1 MSTATVKFHKLI
13 QEAQDVSST
22 DSKQNH
28 VVSRVFFRLDLN
40 DEHYADMSVIL
51 RQPFGTD
58 YAKESIEVEKPFGSY
73 AGNWNHNA
81 FRKIVEYYYR
91 SAIGRQGRAM
101 RIGPGSENVRMRGNT
116 IEFSKSYQLEI
127 PQ

>member
-1 MSTATVKFHKLI
+1 MSTATVTFHKLI

-40 DEHYADMSVIL
+40 DKHYADMSVIL

-81 FRKIVEYYYR
+81 FRKIVEDYYR
-91 SAIGRQGRAM
+91 SAIRSQGRAM
-101 RIGPGSENVRMRGNT
+101 RIGPGSGNVRMRGNT
-116 IEFSKSYQLEI
+116 IGFLKSYQLEI

>member
-1 MSTATVKFHKLI
+1 MSTATVTFHKLI

-81 FRKIVEYYYR
+81 FRKIVEDYYR
-91 SAIGRQGRAM
+91 SAIGSQGKAM
-101 RIGPGSENVRMRGNT
+101 RIGPGSGNVRMRGNT
-116 IEFSKSYQLEI
+116 IGFLKSYQLEI

>member
-1 MSTATVKFHKLI
+1 MTIATLTFQKLI

-22 DSKQNH
+22 ESKQNH

-81 FRKIVEYYYR
+81 FRKIAEDYYR
-91 SAIGRQGRAM
+91 SAIGSQSRAM

-116 IEFSKSYQLEI
+116 IGFSKSYQLEI

>member
-1 MSTATVKFHKLI
+1 MSTATVTFHKLI

-73 AGNWNHNA
+73 AGNWNQDA
-81 FRKIVEYYYR
+81 FRKIVEDYYR
-91 SAIGRQGRAM
+91 SAIGSQGKAM
-101 RIGPGSENVRMRGNT
+101 RIGPGSGNVRMRGNT
-116 IEFSKSYQLEI
+116 IGFLKSYQLEI

>member
-1 MSTATVKFHKLI
+1 MSTATVTFHKLI

-81 FRKIVEYYYR
+81 FTKIVEDYYR

-101 RIGPGSENVRMRGNT
+101 RIGPGSENIRMRGNT
-116 IEFSKSYQLEI
+116 IGFSKSYQLEI

>member
-1 MSTATVKFHKLI
+1 MSTATVTFHKLI

-40 DEHYADMSVIL
+40 DEHYAEMSVIL

-73 AGNWNHNA
+73 AGNWNQDA
-81 FRKIVEYYYR
+81 FRKIVEDYYR

>member
-1 MSTATVKFHKLI
+1 MSTATVTFHKLI

-51 RQPFGTD
+51 RQPFGTY

-81 FRKIVEYYYR
+81 FRKIAEDYYR
-91 SAIGRQGRAM
+91 SAIGSQSRAM

-116 IEFSKSYQLEI
+116 IGFSKSYQLEI

>member
-1 MSTATVKFHKLI
+1 MSTATVTFHKLI

-81 FRKIVEYYYR
+81 FRKIVEDYYR
-91 SAIGRQGRAM
+91 SAIGSQGKAM
-101 RIGPGSENVRMRGNT
+101 RIGPGSGNVRMRGNT
-116 IEFSKSYQLEI
+116 IGFLKSYQLEI
-127 PQ
+127 LQ